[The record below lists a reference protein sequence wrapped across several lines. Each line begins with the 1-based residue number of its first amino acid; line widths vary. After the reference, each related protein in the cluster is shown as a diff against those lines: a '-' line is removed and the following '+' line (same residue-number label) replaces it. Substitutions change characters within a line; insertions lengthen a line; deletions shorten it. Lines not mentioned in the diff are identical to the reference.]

1 MWGMSVK
8 WRTRPSDFLG
18 IEHSTQAYYFDK
30 AVYLF
35 GTTFDADLEEYT
47 KSKGKKP
54 DSARITQQKRERRI
68 AAWLADD
75 STPQVKRYRDPVM

>member
-1 MWGMSVK
+1 MK

-18 IEHSTQAYYFDK
+18 ITHKTKAYYLDK

-47 KSKGKKP
+47 KPRGKKP
-54 DSARITQQKRERRI
+54 DSAQQTKAKRERRI

-75 STPQVKRYRDPVM
+75 STPQTKRFREPMM